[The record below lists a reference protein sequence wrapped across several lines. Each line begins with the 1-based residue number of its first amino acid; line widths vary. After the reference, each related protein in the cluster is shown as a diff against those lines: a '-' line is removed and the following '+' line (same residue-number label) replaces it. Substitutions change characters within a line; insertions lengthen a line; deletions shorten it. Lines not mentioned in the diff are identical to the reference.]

1 MTTARARQI
10 PPLYAGLVDDAA
22 LFPPAGEPLAA
33 AVPAHFAHRGDW
45 YADLLGPFLCPDALL
60 PELATALDDQ
70 PGDDPL
76 ALGLVVAGGA
86 GAIEPALVWTGRV
99 ERIRLVGLE
108 IALRDEPQLG
118 RNVERVARALDSAD
132 LPDDVLVTVE
142 VPRVPGWETALDAA
156 AETGFRAKLRTGGEV
171 TEAFPAEREVARF
184 ILACLDRELSFKC
197 TAGLHHAVRTTDRPT
212 DRPVGRPDGV
222 PALERHGFLNVAL
235 ATRAGLDGADEDALI
250 EILADR
256 DTNAISAAVRA
267 LDDRAAASTRRWF
280 TSFGSCSVSEPLE
293 DLLRL
298 EILQD

>member
-1 MTTARARQI
+1 MTNARARHI

-33 AVPAHFAHRGDW
+33 AVPAHFAHRRDW
-45 YADLLGPFLCPDALL
+45 YADLVGPFLCPDALL
-60 PELATALDDQ
+60 PDLATALEDQ

-76 ALGLVVAGGA
+76 VLGLVVAGGA
-86 GAIEPALVWTGRV
+86 GAIEPALVWAARV
-99 ERIRLVGLE
+99 ERIRLAGLE

-118 RNVERVARALDSAD
+118 RNVERVALALDSAG

-142 VPRVPGWETALDAA
+142 VPRVPGWEAALDAA
-156 AETGFRAKLRTGGEV
+156 AETGFRVKLRTGGEV
-171 TEAFPAEREVARF
+171 SEAFPAEREVARF

-212 DRPVGRPDGV
+212 GRPGEV
-222 PALERHGFLNVAL
+222 PGLERHGFLNVAL

-250 EILADR
+250 EILTDR
-256 DTNAISAAVRA
+256 DTDAISAAVRG

-280 TSFGSCSVSEPLE
+280 TSFGSCSVSDPLE

-298 EILQD
+298 HILQD

>member
-1 MTTARARQI
+1 MTTAHARPI

-22 LFPPAGEPLAA
+22 LFPPAGKPLAA
-33 AVPAHFAHRGDW
+33 AVPAHFAHRGSW
-45 YADLLGPFLCPDALL
+45 YADLVGPFLCPDALL
-60 PELATALDDQ
+60 PELAAALDDQ

-86 GAIEPALVWTGRV
+86 GAIEPALVWTGRL
-99 ERIRLVGLE
+99 ERVRLAGVE

-118 RNVERVARALDSAD
+118 RNVERVAWALDSAG

-156 AETGFRAKLRTGGEV
+156 AETGFRTKLRTGGEV

-184 ILACLDRELSFKC
+184 ILACLDRELAFKC

-212 DRPVGRPDGV
+212 DRPGEV
-222 PALERHGFLNVAL
+222 PGLERHGFLNVAL

-256 DTNAISAAVRA
+256 DTDAIRAAVQA
-267 LDDRAAASTRRWF
+267 LDDRSAASTRRWF
-280 TSFGSCSVSEPLE
+280 TSFGSCSVSDPLE

-298 EILQD
+298 RILQD